1 MALEHP
7 VILTSESD
15 IARAWMATPS
25 VVAEITGRED
35 IPLEAYKQEP
45 QGDRITVLRDR
56 HPTTW
61 GGVLHIPESAK
72 ELTIIS
78 VGLIIGVGPEAGT
91 QTPYPA
97 GPICH
102 PSQLIYRHISYGV
115 HTGVA
120 LRFSAQDTKY
130 DAAVLIMTVRDIWAI
145 DWDDNPYEWE
155 REEMAKFEALHTER
169 LAKAAQRVREEVA
182 AEERLKAERLQR
194 AHSLVR

>member
-78 VGLIIGVGPEAGT
+78 VGLIIGVGPEAGS
-91 QTPYPA
+91 QTHLSPQSADLSTY
-97 GPICH
+97 
-102 PSQLIYRHISYGV
+102 QLRCPHWGGAAILGSGYQVRGR
-115 HTGVA
+115 GA
-120 LRFSAQDTKY
+120 DY
-130 DAAVLIMTVRDIWAI
+130 DRQGHLGC
-145 DWDDNPYEWE
+145 
-155 REEMAKFEALHTER
+155 R
-169 LAKAAQRVREEVA
+169 LGR
-182 AEERLKAERLQR
+182 
-194 AHSLVR
+194 